1 MKASTQ
7 QNLKTLGIT
16 FFVLI
21 VLNVLG
27 SLFFHRFDLTKD
39 KRYTLSETSLQIV
52 KQVKNPLSIK
62 IYMQGDLPADFKRL
76 QQETKQLLEEFQAY
90 NSNIVFEFVNPL
102 ENGEDNMD
110 VVKSLYQK
118 GLTPINITVDDKG
131 KQSQAMVFPWA
142 IAVYNNKEVNIP
154 LLKNIMGTSTTQKVI
169 GSIQHLEY
177 SIADG
182 INKISKDRQKKV
194 AIIKGNGEL
203 KEVHIAKMLMQ
214 IRESYYIGP
223 FTLDSVA
230 KNPTGTLDALKKYDL
245 AIISKPTESFSD
257 EEKQVL
263 DQFIMNG
270 GKTLWLID
278 QVAADMDSLYN
289 QAGATLA
296 YPRDLNLNDMFF
308 KYGFRINPDL
318 VKDEQGSKLKLAT
331 GEQGSATQYQEFIW
345 KFAPIVIPA
354 NSNPIVKNLGQ
365 IKFDFASP
373 IDTLKNGIKKTVLL
387 QSSPYSKVI
396 GTPTEISLN
405 SVNEK
410 TSPQDYINKGNIP
423 LSVLLEGSF
432 HSAFENRVLPFKENS
447 FLAKGKPTKM
457 IVIAD
462 GDLAR
467 NQLDKNMMPVELGY
481 DQRTGNLYD
490 NKDFMMNCIN
500 YLLDDTGLIN
510 IRSKD
515 VNLPLLD
522 KEKVYK
528 NYSFTQFITIGL
540 PILILLVFGFVFTYI
555 RKRKYGKQ
563 MLIKNLQN

>member
-1 MKASTQ
+1 MKAFTQ
-7 QNLKTLGIT
+7 QNIKTLGIT
-16 FFVLI
+16 VFILI

-27 SLFFHRFDLTKD
+27 SLYFHRFDLTKD
-39 KRYTLSETSLQIV
+39 KRYTLSKTSLNIV
-52 KQVKNPLSIK
+52 KQVQNPLSIK
-62 IYMQGDLPADFKRL
+62 IYMQGDLPADFRRL

-90 NSNIVFEFVNPL
+90 NNHIVFEFVDPL
-102 ENGEDNMD
+102 ENKDESMD
-110 VVKSLYQK
+110 LIKSLYQK

-142 IAVYNNKEVNIP
+142 VAVYNNKEVNIP
-154 LLKNIMGTSTTQKVI
+154 LLKNRMGASTEQKVM

-177 SIADG
+177 SIADA
-182 INKISKDRQKKV
+182 INKITKDKQKKV
-194 AIIKGNGEL
+194 AIIKGNGEIN
-203 KEVHIAKMLMQ
+203 EIHIAKMLMQ

-223 FTLDSVA
+223 FTLDSVS
-230 KNPTGTLDALKKYDL
+230 KSPTGTLEALKKYDL
-245 AIISKPTESFSD
+245 AIISKPTETFSD

-289 QAGATLA
+289 QSGATLA

-318 VKDEQGSKLKLAT
+318 VKDEYGTPIKLAT
-331 GEQGSATQYQEFIW
+331 GEQGSATQYQEFKW
-345 KFAPIVIPA
+345 KYAPEVYPT
-354 NSNPIVKNLGQ
+354 SSHPIVKNLGG

-387 QSSPYSKVI
+387 QSSQYSKII
-396 GTPTEISLN
+396 GTPAEINLDI
-405 SVNEK
+405 VNEK
-410 TSPQDYINKGNIP
+410 TTPQEYVDKGDLP

-432 HSAFENRVLPFKENS
+432 HSAFENRVLPFKEGS

-457 IVIAD
+457 IVISD
-462 GDLAR
+462 GDLAK
-467 NQLDKNMMPVELGY
+467 NQLDKNRMPVELGY
-481 DQRTGNLYD
+481 DQRTGKLYD

-515 VNLPLLD
+515 LDLPLLD
-522 KEKVYK
+522 KDKVSD
-528 NYSFTQFITIGL
+528 NYSRTQFITIGL
-540 PILILLVFGFVFTYI
+540 PILILLIFGLAFTYI
-555 RKRKYGKQ
+555 RKRKYSK
-563 MLIKNLQN
+563 

>member
-7 QNLKTLGIT
+7 QNIKALGIT
-16 FFVLI
+16 VFVLI

-27 SLFFHRFDLTKD
+27 TLFFHRFDLTKD

-62 IYMQGDLPADFKRL
+62 IYMQGDLPADFRRL

-90 NSNIVFEFVNPL
+90 NNNIVFEFVNPM
-102 ENGEDNMD
+102 ENEDESMEM
-110 VVKSLYQK
+110 VKSLYQK

-142 IAVYNNKEVNIP
+142 IAVYDNKEVNIP
-154 LLKNIMGTSTTQKVI
+154 LLKNIMGASTEQKVI

-177 SIADG
+177 SISDA
-182 INKISKDRQKKV
+182 INKITKAKQKKV
-194 AIIKGNGEL
+194 AFIKGNGEMN
-203 KEVHIAKMLMQ
+203 EVHVAKMLRQ
-214 IRESYYIGP
+214 IKESYYIGP
-223 FTLDSVA
+223 FTLDSVS
-230 KNPTGTLDALKKYDL
+230 KNPTGTLEALNKYDL
-245 AIISKPTESFSD
+245 AILSKPTETFSD

-289 QAGATLA
+289 QSGATLA

-318 VKDEQGSKLKLAT
+318 IKDEYGSPIKLAT
-331 GEQGSATQYQEFIW
+331 GEQGSATQYQEFKW
-345 KFAPIVIPA
+345 KYAPIVIP
-354 NSNPIVKNLGQ
+354 SSKHPIVKNLGQ

-387 QSSPYSKVI
+387 QSSQYSKKI
-396 GTPTEISLN
+396 GTPTEINLN
-405 SVNEK
+405 IVTEQ
-410 TSPQDYINKGNIP
+410 TTPQEYLNKGNSA
-423 LSVLLEGSF
+423 LAVLLEGDF
-432 HSAFENRVLPFKENS
+432 HSAFENRVLPFKENA
-447 FLAKGKPTKM
+447 FQAKGKPNKM
-457 IVIAD
+457 IVISD

-515 VNLPLLD
+515 VDLPLLD
-522 KEKVYK
+522 KDKVYE
-528 NYSFTQFITIGL
+528 NYTMTQFITIGL
-540 PILILLVFGFVFTYI
+540 PILILLVFGLVFTYM
-555 RKRKYGKQ
+555 RKRKYSK
-563 MLIKNLQN
+563 

>member
-1 MKASTQ
+1 MKLSTK

-16 FFVLI
+16 IFILV

-27 SLFFHRFDLTKD
+27 TLFFHRFDLTKD
-39 KRYTLSETSLQIV
+39 QRYTLSPTSLGIV
-52 KQVKNPLSIK
+52 KQVQNPLSIK
-62 IYMQGDLPADFKRL
+62 IYMAGDLPADFRRL

-90 NSNIVFEFVNPL
+90 NSNIVFEFVDPL
-102 ENGEDNMD
+102 ENEEESDELT
-110 VVKSLYQK
+110 KSLFQK

-142 IAVYNNKEVNIP
+142 VAVYNNKEVNIP
-154 LLKNIMGTSTTQKVI
+154 LLKNIMGASTTQKVI

-177 SIADG
+177 SIADA
-182 INKISKDRQKKV
+182 INKITKDKQKKV

-203 KEVHIAKMLMQ
+203 NEVHVAKMLMQ
-214 IRESYYIGP
+214 IRESYFIGP

-230 KNPTGTLDALKKYDL
+230 KDPNGTLNALKKYDL
-245 AIISKPTESFSD
+245 AIISKPTEKFSD
-257 EEKQVL
+257 EEKEVL

-289 QAGATLA
+289 DMGATLA

-318 VKDEQGSKLKLAT
+318 IKDEQGTPIKLAT
-331 GEQGSATQYQEFIW
+331 GEQGSATQYQDFIW
-345 KFAPIVIPA
+345 KFAPQVFPT
-354 NSNPIVKNLGQ
+354 SQHPIVKNLGG
-365 IKFDFASP
+365 IKFDFTNP

-387 QSSPYSKVI
+387 QSSQYSKTI
-396 GTPTEISLN
+396 GSPVEVNLN
-405 SVNEK
+405 MVTEK
-410 TSPQDYINKGNIP
+410 TTPQDYLNKGNKP
-423 LSVLLEGSF
+423 LAVLLEGSF
-432 HSAFENRVLPFKENS
+432 HSAFENRVLPFKDNS
-447 FLAKGKPTKM
+447 FTAQGKPNKM
-457 IVIAD
+457 IVVAD
-462 GDLAR
+462 GDIAR

-490 NKDFMMNCIN
+490 NKDFVMNCIN

-515 VNLPLLD
+515 VELPLLD
-522 KEKVYK
+522 KEKVYES
-528 NYSFTQFITIGL
+528 YTFTQFITIGV
-540 PILILLVFGFVFTYI
+540 PILILLVFGLVFTFV
-555 RKRKYGKQ
+555 RKRKYSK
-563 MLIKNLQN
+563 

>member
-7 QNLKTLGIT
+7 QNIKTLGIIV
-16 FFVLI
+16 FVLI

-39 KRYTLSETSLQIV
+39 KRYTLSETSLQII

-62 IYMQGDLPADFKRL
+62 IYMQGDLPADFRRL
-76 QQETKQLLEEFQAY
+76 QQETKQILEEFQAY
-90 NSNIVFEFVNPL
+90 NGNIVFEFVNPL
-102 ENGEDNMD
+102 ENKDESMD
-110 VVKSLYQK
+110 VIKSLYQK

>member
-7 QNLKTLGIT
+7 QNIKTLGIT
-16 FFVLI
+16 VFVLI

-39 KRYTLSETSLQIV
+39 KRYTLSETSLQIIT
-52 KQVKNPLSIK
+52 QVKNPLSIK
-62 IYMQGDLPADFKRL
+62 IYMQSDLPADFKRL
-76 QQETKQLLEEFQAY
+76 QQETRQLLEEFQAY
-90 NSNIVFEFVNPL
+90 NRNIVFEFVNPL

-110 VVKSLYQK
+110 VIKSLYQK

-154 LLKNIMGTSTTQKVI
+154 LLKNIMGASTTQKVI

-177 SIADG
+177 SIADA
-182 INKISKDRQKKV
+182 INKISKDRQRKV

-203 KEVHIAKMLMQ
+203 NEVHIAKMLMQ

-245 AIISKPTESFSD
+245 AIISKPTQTFSD

-289 QAGATLA
+289 QSGATLA

-318 VKDEQGSKLKLAT
+318 VKDERGSKLKLAT
-331 GEQGSATQYQEFIW
+331 GKQGSATQYQEFIW
-345 KFAPIVIPA
+345 KFAPVVVPT
-354 NSNPIVKNLGQ
+354 NNNPIVKNLGE

-387 QSSPYSKVI
+387 QSSQYSKVV
-396 GTPTEISLN
+396 GTPTEINLN
-405 SVNEK
+405 SVTEK

-432 HSAFENRVLPFKENS
+432 HSAFENRVLPFKESS
-447 FLAKGKPTKM
+447 FLAKGKPNKM

-515 VNLPLLD
+515 VSLPLLD
-522 KEKVYK
+522 REKVYN
-528 NYSFTQFITIGL
+528 NYSLTQFITIGL
-540 PILILLVFGFVFTYI
+540 PILILLVFGLAFTYI
-555 RKRKYGKQ
+555 RKRKYSK
-563 MLIKNLQN
+563 

>member
-1 MKASTQ
+1 MKAFTQ

-16 FFVLI
+16 VFVLI

-62 IYMQGDLPADFKRL
+62 IYMQGDLPADFRRL

-90 NSNIVFEFVNPL
+90 NKNIVFEFVNPL
-102 ENGEDNMD
+102 ENEDESMD
-110 VVKSLYQK
+110 MVKSLYQK

-142 IAVYNNKEVNIP
+142 IAVYDNKEVNIP
-154 LLKNIMGTSTTQKVI
+154 LLKNIMGASTTQKVI

-177 SIADG
+177 SIADA
-182 INKISKDRQKKV
+182 INKITKAKQKKV
-194 AIIKGNGEL
+194 AFIKGNGEIN
-203 KEVHIAKMLMQ
+203 EIHVAKMLKQ
-214 IRESYYIGP
+214 IKESYYIGP

-230 KNPTGTLDALKKYDL
+230 KNPNGTLDALKKYDL
-245 AIISKPTESFSD
+245 AIIAKPTETFSD

-270 GKTLWLID
+270 GKTIWLID

-318 VKDEQGSKLKLAT
+318 VKDEQGSLIKLAT
-331 GEQGSATQYQEFIW
+331 GEQGSATQYQDFVW
-345 KFAPIVIPA
+345 KFAPQVYPT
-354 NSNPIVKNLGQ
+354 SKHPIVKNLGG

-387 QSSPYSKVI
+387 QSSQYSKTV
-396 GTPTEISLN
+396 GTPSEINLN
-405 SVNEK
+405 SVTEK
-410 TSPQDYINKGNIP
+410 TAPQDYINKGNLP
-423 LSVLLEGSF
+423 LSVLLEGNF

-447 FLAKGKPTKM
+447 FTAIGKPNKM
-457 IVIAD
+457 IVISD

-515 VNLPLLD
+515 VSLPLLD
-522 KEKVYK
+522 KEKVYE
-528 NYSFTQFITIGL
+528 NYTMTQFITIGL
-540 PILILLVFGFVFTYI
+540 PILILLVFGLAFTYI
-555 RKRKYGKQ
+555 RKRKYSK
-563 MLIKNLQN
+563 